1 MSPAHEIPF
10 TSLLESVAQ
19 AICLV
24 DGENVVRFANSPGAA
39 ALGFGDP
46 KELVGQVLSPE
57 TRSAQTWLAA
67 HGAVGPDW
75 TFLAVSD
82 RHAVHEAQR
91 RVIKAG
97 DEARRQVSHDLHDGA
112 QQDFVTVVINLQLA
126 LQKWEADPEAA
137 RALVASAMDHTKLG
151 VQGLRQLVDGIH
163 PLTLTS
169 RGLGA
174 AIEAFAGRLPL
185 PVRLT
190 ELPSRRFDSGV
201 EVALYFLVAEALT
214 NSVKHA
220 SASLATVRFELG
232 PDQLAVEV
240 RDDGVGG
247 AELSEETHGLTGLA
261 DRIGALDG
269 TLTVTSE
276 AGAGTLVR
284 ASVPLRRQG
293 QATLM

>member
-174 AIEAFAGRLPL
+174 AIEGFAGRLPL

-220 SASLATVRFELG
+220 SASLATVRFEVG